1 MYQTRDVITKYFPVK
16 ASIII
21 TGREFV
27 MENRGKEVRLKMT
40 ETVDVKQKITERY
53 KGVDPSLLEVIP
65 AKETEEIDVVDRNL
79 RVAAYVR
86 VSTDNDEQKSSFEL
100 QSNEFTDQINANP
113 RWEFAGIYSDEGISG
128 TDLSHRTGMLQMIE
142 DAKDGKID
150 LILTKSIAR
159 FARNIVDCLSIIETL
174 KNLDPPVGV
183 KFETD
188 NIYTLD
194 STGRMI
200 LTILASVAEEES
212 HSKSLIMNWSID
224 KRFSRGLFLTPKLLG
239 YDLDEDGNLVINP
252 DEAETVKVI
261 YDLFINGYSFSDI
274 AKLLTEHQRE
284 TKLGSTEWNPST
296 LPQIMGNERYCG
308 DVLARKTY
316 TPNFLNHKS
325 KKNRNNRTQ
334 YRQRDHHEPIVSR
347 EVFNAANHVM
357 ASRHY
362 AQKSK
367 PLPIMSV
374 IDDGVLRGFIPM
386 DKDWC
391 GFSVED
397 YMRAS
402 QCVCDEVTVQVETS
416 DDSNHLSLEGY
427 KIVRAQF
434 FTTERAP
441 TLTISRGRLKFNT
454 ACLRSFE
461 DVEYVEL
468 LLNTVEN
475 CIAIRP
481 CDASNPNAIRW
492 GKLQNERWTVN
503 SVSCRGLGKLL
514 FSMMDWDEDVKYRFR
529 GQYIDTGQERFMLFE
544 LEEPEMIKVI
554 TRVLKE
560 ETEEIETT
568 DEETSNDEE
577 YVLKETV
584 LCYPDSWNETCG
596 RSATEMT
603 KVNVLTQHYYAGDWD
618 VLRPAMEL
626 EEFSMLTAEDLREL
640 LMEARTIIERW
651 ESQNVRS
658 AST

>member
-1 MYQTRDVITKYFPVK
+1 MYQTRDMITKFFPVK

-21 TGREFV
+21 AGREFV
-27 MENRGKEVRLKMT
+27 MENRGKEVRRKMT

-65 AKETEEIDVVDRNL
+65 AKVTEEIDVVDRNL

-142 DAKDGKID
+142 DAKAGKID

-239 YDLDEDGNLVINP
+239 YDLDDDGNLVINQ

-261 YDLFINGYSFSDI
+261 YDLFVTGESLKSI
-274 AKLLTEHQRE
+274 ADLLTRYQRE
-284 TKLGSTEWNPST
+284 TKAGNMQWSGPNL
-296 LPQIMGNERYCG
+296 LQIMSNERYCG

-334 YRQRDHHEPIVSR
+334 YRQRDHHDPIISR

-357 ASRHY
+357 ASRRF
-362 AQKSK
+362 AKRSK

-374 IDDGVLRGFIPM
+374 IDDGALKGFIPV
-386 DKDWC
+386 DKDWS

-397 YMRAS
+397 YLKAS
-402 QCVCDEVTVQVETS
+402 QSVSDETAEKLNTDANRNQ
-416 DDSNHLSLEGY
+416 LSFAGY
-427 KIVRAQF
+427 QIVRSQYFCTMQDPA
-434 FTTERAP
+434 
-441 TLTISRGRLKFNT
+441 LTISRGKMKFNT
-454 ACLRSFE
+454 ACLRRFE

-468 LLNTVEN
+468 LLNAAEC

-481 CDASNPNAIRW
+481 CEQDNPNAIKW
-492 GKLQNERWTVN
+492 GKIQSERWIVN
-503 SVSCRGLGKLL
+503 SVSCRGLAKLL
-514 FSMMDWDEDVKYRFR
+514 FGLMNWEEDVKYRFR
-529 GQYIDTGQERFMLFE
+529 GQFIDTGQEKIMLFE
-544 LEEPEMIKVI
+544 LEEPEMIKTI
-554 TRVLKE
+554 TRVLSE
-560 ETEEIETT
+560 EPEGEEDTEQT
-568 DEETSNDEE
+568 DGEE
-577 YVLKETV
+577 YVLSETV
-584 LCYPDSWNETCG
+584 LYYPESWNTTCG
-596 RSATEMT
+596 RRAVDQTR
-603 KVNVLTQHYYAGDWD
+603 VNLLTQHYYAGDWD

-626 EEFSMLTAEDLREL
+626 TEFSILNTEELEALRE
-640 LMEARTIIERW
+640 EARTIIERW
-651 ESQNVRS
+651 GNQNG
-658 AST
+658 